1 MRNPYSILGIPQ
13 DATKIEIQKAAMK
26 KQREIMKSKE
36 ITPQELMKI
45 KKQLLSPEKRLI
57 ADFLFPKKIKG
68 KRSKVCKI
76 SHLNLPSVNVIKINP
91 DEFDSLI

>member
-1 MRNPYSILGIPQ
+1 MKNPYIFFGVSQ
-13 DATKIEIQKAAMK
+13 DAT
-26 KQREIMKSKE
+26 SKE
-36 ITPQELMKI
+36 IQVASMRKQKEIRKTKEVTPQELMLM

-76 SHLNLPSVNVIKINP
+76 TQFSSKKTEIKKVDYNA
-91 DEFDSLI
+91 FDSL